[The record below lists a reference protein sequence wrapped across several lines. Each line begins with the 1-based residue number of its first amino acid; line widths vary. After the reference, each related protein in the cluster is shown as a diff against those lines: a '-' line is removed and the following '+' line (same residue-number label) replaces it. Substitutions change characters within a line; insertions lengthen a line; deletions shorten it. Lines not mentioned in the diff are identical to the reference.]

1 MKNVMNVANLKMLNG
16 GFVMSRLRQSIRA
29 YLKDEEGAGVIELV
43 LILVVLIGLVLV
55 FKDKIGVL
63 LNNIFRNINS
73 SADAI
78 YNS

>member
-1 MKNVMNVANLKMLNG
+1 MKNVMNVANAKMLNG
-16 GFVMSRLRQSIRA
+16 GFLMSKLRYSIRN
-29 YLKDEEGAGVIELV
+29 YLKDEDGAGVIELV

-78 YNS
+78 YNN

>member
-1 MKNVMNVANLKMLNG
+1 MKNVMNVANPKMLNG
-16 GFVMSRLRQSIRA
+16 GFLMSKLRYSIRS
-29 YLKDEEGAGVIELV
+29 YLKDEAGAGVIELV

-78 YNS
+78 YNN

>member
-1 MKNVMNVANLKMLNG
+1 MKTVLFLTKNKN
-16 GFVMSRLRQSIRA
+16 FYLR
-29 YLKDEEGAGVIELV
+29 YLKQKLAKSFKSYIDDEEGAGVIELV

-63 LNNIFRNINS
+63 LNNIFGNINS

-78 YNS
+78 YNN

>member
-16 GFVMSRLRQSIRA
+16 EFVMSRLRQSIRT

>member
-1 MKNVMNVANLKMLNG
+1 MKTVLFLTNYQKQLLSNLKRG
-16 GFVMSRLRQSIRA
+16 LRSS
-29 YLKDEEGAGVIELV
+29 LKSYIDDEEGAGVIELV

-63 LNNIFRNINS
+63 LNNIFGNINS

-78 YNS
+78 YNH

>member
-1 MKNVMNVANLKMLNG
+1 MKSVVNLKMLNG
-16 GFVMSRLRQSIRA
+16 GIAIGRLRQSIKT
-29 YLKDEEGAGVIELV
+29 YLHDEDGAGVIELV

-63 LNNIFRNINS
+63 LNNIFSNINS

-78 YNS
+78 YNN